1 MKRGGA
7 FALCVRCSSVPRTDD
22 ELASSLAFTDHNFDE
37 PGLAQIGARIKAGAP
52 PQLTPDLLA
61 YLAPGVCEAKRM
73 LGLGRREPVAAPAH
87 LKPRTKSGMVAL
99 AAGVAATALALA
111 LIGHW
116 WS

>member
-1 MKRGGA
+1 MIR
-7 FALCVRCSSVPRTDD
+7 
-22 ELASSLAFTDHNFDE
+22 
-37 PGLAQIGARIKAGAP
+37 AGAP

-61 YLAPGVCEAKRM
+61 YLAPGVCEAKRL
-73 LGLGRREPVAAPAH
+73 LGLGHREPTSAPAH
-87 LKPRTKSGMVAL
+87 LEPRTSNGTLAV